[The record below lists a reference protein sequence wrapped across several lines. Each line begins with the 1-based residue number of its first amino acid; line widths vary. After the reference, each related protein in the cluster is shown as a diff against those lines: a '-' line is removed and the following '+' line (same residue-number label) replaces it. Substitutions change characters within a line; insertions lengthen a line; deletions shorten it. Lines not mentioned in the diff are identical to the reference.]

1 MKYTPNL
8 SQEGD
13 FKKVGLFFGSFNP
26 IHVGHMIIADYIAIN
41 TDLKEIW
48 FVVSPHN
55 PLKKKKSLL
64 DSRHRL
70 ALVSRATEN
79 DPRFNASD
87 IEFQLEQPSYTAITL
102 AYLKEKY
109 AKVEFSLIMG
119 GDNLASLTKWK
130 NYESILENYPIVVY
144 SRPESD
150 ISELPF
156 EGNITVL
163 DAPQMN
169 ISSSHIR
176 NQISS
181 GNSVKYLMP
190 PEAWEY
196 LDEMNFYK

>member
-1 MKYTPNL
+1 MK
-8 SQEGD
+8 
-13 FKKVGLFFGSFNP
+13 KIGLFFGSFNP
-26 IHVGHMIIADYIAIN
+26 IHIGHMIIADHIAIN

-55 PLKKKKSLL
+55 PLKKKNSLL

-70 ALVSRATEN
+70 ALVNRAVEN
-79 DPRFNASD
+79 DSRFKASD
-87 IEFQLEQPSYTAITL
+87 IEFQMEQPSYTSVTL

-109 AKVEFSLIMG
+109 PKVEFTLIMG
-119 GDNLASLTKWK
+119 GDNLASLAKWK

-144 SRPESD
+144 SRPKYD

-156 EGNITVL
+156 DGNITVL

-169 ISSSHIR
+169 ISSSQIR
-176 NQISS
+176 NQISG